1 MALHF
6 IGFKGDEYNRA
17 IKIWGQPD
25 FVHRHND
32 NRSKQDIIPED
43 TVIYANGE
51 ENRNRGIYSFND
63 SEHF

>member
-6 IGFKGDEYNRA
+6 IGFKGEEYHSAVR
-17 IKIWGQPD
+17 IWGEPD
-25 FVHRHND
+25 FIHRYND

-51 ENRNRGIYSFND
+51 EARNRGIYSFDD
-63 SEHF
+63 SQHF